1 MNGKLLNKIKKQVN
15 QLCKPP
21 IRSKP
26 MKVSECILA
35 GVILGI
41 IFTVAICM
49 SGYENEVREARVA
62 GWQMEISKY
71 GGTR

>member
-1 MNGKLLNKIKKQVN
+1 
-15 QLCKPP
+15 
-21 IRSKP
+21 